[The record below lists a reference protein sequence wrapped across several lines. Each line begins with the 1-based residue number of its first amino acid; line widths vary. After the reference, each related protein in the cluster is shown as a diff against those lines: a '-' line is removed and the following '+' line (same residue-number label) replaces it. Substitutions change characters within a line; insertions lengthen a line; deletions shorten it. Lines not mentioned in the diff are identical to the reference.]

1 MLYCLFIGT
10 IALGLAFINIF
21 AIRSFLWVLGFVLI
35 GLGLIGITLLYNRM
49 ENKYKRMKSK
59 SDLLL
64 RTIKKMKENTQQ

>member
-49 ENKYKRMKSK
+49 ENKYKKMKSK

>member
-21 AIRSFLWVLGFVLI
+21 AIRSFLWMLGFVLI

-59 SDLLL
+59 SDFML
-64 RTIKKMKENTQQ
+64 RTIKKMKENTQ

>member
-21 AIRSFLWVLGFVLI
+21 AIRSFLWMLGFVLI

-64 RTIKKMKENTQQ
+64 RTIKKMKENTQ